1 MHKSSVFFIYM
12 ENRQTKE
19 NILSEYQ
26 KYSLKKKIQGI
37 MQEISAFV
45 RFQFWMKIFHPLRS
59 ILYTNLLIQIHVC
72 RLFLGNIKDVFV

>member
-26 KYSLKKKIQGI
+26 KYSLKKKYKALCKKSVPL
-37 MQEISAFV
+37 SAFN
-45 RFQFWMKIFHPLRS
+45 FEWKYS
-59 ILYTNLLIQIHVC
+59 ILSGQYYIQT
-72 RLFLGNIKDVFV
+72 F